1 MGGIERRAK
10 VPMVSEWNTSNY
22 SRVRI
27 ATEKI
32 IIYILPSQMAISPST
47 CGFFS
52 AGVPYRPQSDM
63 YTQCG
68 FTNREANRAPK
79 RYCIWNRIDPNTEIA
94 QTLLVGRKRECK
106 VFWCV
111 YLFLLRFFYLV
122 FFVSFVPAKVVWLLS
137 ATFAADDFV
146 LHVQTFLFDMGE
158 CLKCIQWNWF
168 GVISIIWSFKG
179 SMMWR

>member
-10 VPMVSEWNTSNY
+10 VPTVSEWNTSNY

-27 ATEKI
+27 ATEKNNN
-32 IIYILPSQMAISPST
+32 IYILPSQMAISPST

-111 YLFLLRFFYLV
+111 YLFLFRFFLSR
-122 FFVSFVPAKVVWLLS
+122 FFLYRSFQPKWSGFYRRLS
-137 ATFAADDFV
+137 QLTTSFCPCKLSYSIWVNA
-146 LHVQTFLFDMGE
+146 
-158 CLKCIQWNWF
+158 WNAF
-168 GVISIIWSFKG
+168 NGIG
-179 SMMWR
+179 LG

>member
-10 VPMVSEWNTSNY
+10 VPTVSEWNTSNY

-111 YLFLLRFFYLV
+111 YLFLLRFFLSRFFCIVRSSQSGLASIGDFRSWRLRFACANFHIRYGWMLEMHSMELV
-122 FFVSFVPAKVVWLLS
+122 WGNIYNLIF
-137 ATFAADDFV
+137 
-146 LHVQTFLFDMGE
+146 
-158 CLKCIQWNWF
+158 
-168 GVISIIWSFKG
+168 
-179 SMMWR
+179 